1 MENLNDLIW
10 TDEDADKNSEISTQG
25 SEMTRVC
32 MIAFCGGG
40 ISVGGDIAG
49 NFYGCTRDASYGTV
63 ACI

>member
-1 MENLNDLIW
+1 MENFNDLIW
-10 TDEDADKNSEISTQG
+10 TDEDENNEASTQG
-25 SEMTRVC
+25 REMQRVC

-49 NFYGCTRDASYGTV
+49 NFYGCIQDTPYTTI